1 MLEVEV
7 KGIKLYLQTQP
18 GLFSPNAPDRGTV
31 HMLQHVEFA
40 QEDIVLDLGC
50 GYGLVGIY
58 AASII
63 PSTHVYMTDIDP
75 EAVAAAAV
83 NLEVNGISGVTV
95 VHGSAYDSVDRSDF
109 TLILSNPPYVTAESM
124 AILPAEYRHEPRLA
138 LAGGEDGLDF
148 VHILLAQ
155 AAAHLTPQGL
165 LVVEIGHNQYALE
178 QAYPETSFIW
188 LDTGYEEPS
197 VFALARADLPSKTL
211 TQGDFS

>member
-1 MLEVEV
+1 MAISERLPAIARTAMQINMAIGGATALLGSIFARPLLSIFITDQEV
-7 KGIKLYLQTQP
+7 L
-18 GLFSPNAPDRGTV
+18 
-31 HMLQHVEFA
+31 HVAVELLR
-40 QEDIVLDLGC
+40 IVLWS
-50 GYGLVGIY
+50 GLLFGAF
-58 AASII
+58 AAL
-63 PSTHVYMTDIDP
+63 
-75 EAVAAAAV
+75 AAKR
-83 NLEVNGISGVTV
+83 
-95 VHGSAYDSVDRSDF
+95 YD
-109 TLILSNPPYVTAESM
+109 LILSNPPYVTAESM